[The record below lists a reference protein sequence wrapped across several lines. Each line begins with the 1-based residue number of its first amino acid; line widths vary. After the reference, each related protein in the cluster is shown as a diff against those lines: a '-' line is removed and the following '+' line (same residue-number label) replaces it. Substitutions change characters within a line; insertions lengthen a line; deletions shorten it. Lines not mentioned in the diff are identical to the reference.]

1 MRLSKLFKNAP
12 TVNITGLC
20 SDSRKVKPGNIYFCL
35 PGITHDG
42 HDFINQALENGA
54 KCIVHSKKLE
64 EMKSGA
70 VYIRVDDVIDAMNQC
85 ARLFYSK
92 PADKMLMYGV
102 TGTNGKSTISNIIRN
117 IRNTIEP
124 CGYIGTISI
133 EYGNVKLAPD
143 LTTPDPLV
151 LHKTMSDMVQKGM
164 KACAL
169 EVSSHGLVQHR
180 VDAIKFDVAIFTN
193 FTYDHLDFHGTLDNY
208 FEAKSL
214 LFKNLVKQDGVSIL
228 NVDDEKY
235 EDLRSISR
243 AKVISYGIDRECDYR
258 AINVVIDSHY
268 SRFDLVYGGKTYKVK
283 TNLVAT
289 YNIYNLLASI
299 AALHET
305 GMDLQEIIDQ
315 CEHLPQIDGRLE
327 QIDLGQPYHVVVDF
341 AHTPDGMEKI
351 MQFGRQICK
360 DKKLIAVFGSAGKRD
375 IAKRK
380 VFGEIAD
387 QYCDLIILTEDDPR
401 DEDPKEIADQIKEG
415 IKSTQNIF
423 IEDRYEA
430 IRQAVE
436 NANEG
441 DAILL
446 LGKGDESF
454 IYRENGRAPW
464 IGDNVA
470 VKECIEKYTNQA
482 A

>member
-1 MRLSKLFKNAP
+1 MKEFQK
-12 TVNITGLC
+12 
-20 SDSRKVKPGNIYFCL
+20 DSEVISLKKI
-35 PGITHDG
+35 I
-42 HDFINQALENGA
+42 INYM
-54 KCIVHSKKLE
+54 HHW
-64 EMKSGA
+64 
-70 VYIRVDDVIDAMNQC
+70 
-85 ARLFYSK
+85 RLFLVICVMSFI
-92 PADKMLMYGV
+92 PAILY
-102 TGTNGKSTISNIIRN
+102 
-117 IRNTIEP
+117 
-124 CGYIGTISI
+124 
-133 EYGNVKLAPD
+133 
-143 LTTPDPLV
+143 LV
-151 LHKTMSDMVQKGM
+151 LCPKTY
-164 KACAL
+164 
-169 EVSSHGLVQHR
+169 EVFSLIRLQEDKDFGGSGGIGFGDAAGLMRSFGIGNKV
-180 VDAIKFDVAIFTN
+180 
-193 FTYDHLDFHGTLDNY
+193 
-208 FEAKSL
+208 
-214 LFKNLVKQDGVSIL
+214 GVSL

-235 EDLRSISR
+235 EDLRSISK